1 MCTCARIHALTH
13 THTHEH
19 SDNTKLGLHTVLLVQ
34 AQAQECILE
43 KSMIDS
49 RKNTITAKVS
59 AQVVEFYRLSIKNL
73 NQCNSEQIINSRSYK
88 VHY

>member
-1 MCTCARIHALTH
+1 MWARAHVHAYTH
-13 THTHEH
+13 THTHKR
-19 SDNTKLGLHTVLLVQ
+19 SDNTKLSLHTVLFVQ